1 MNDHPLAC
9 CHLLVKT
16 NIEILMWIYAARS
29 AMEIRHICLEMP
41 VWKRAIASPRGSTAA
56 SLLKNTSSSVT
67 VNPNHHWC
75 YLFSNVPRLTGDILF
90 CARPT
95 GPCVCVCRV
104 WLTPKQREVARD
116 MFGNLSQSQTHMR
129 TEVVY
134 TPTDLSRWLLQLSM
148 FAAVRLRSPVEMR
161 PWLDWK
167 DVKV

>member
-1 MNDHPLAC
+1 MITPLLA
-9 CHLLVKT
+9 V
-16 NIEILMWIYAARS
+16 
-29 AMEIRHICLEMP
+29 ICLLRPILKSSCGFMRRDLQWKSGTS
-41 VWKRAIASPRGSTAA
+41 VWRCRSGKERLLLPEDPRRHH
-56 SLLKNTSSSVT
+56 SSKT
-67 VNPNHHWC
+67 PARRWQVNPNHHWC

-134 TPTDLSRWLLQLSM
+134 TPTDLSRWLLQLST
-148 FAAVRLRSPVEMR
+148 FAAVRLRSPVETR